1 MIQYTTPTNRHIVKG
16 IDLTGCDVWVSYEQ
30 GKRELDIKAADV
42 TFDGEDTIVTVKF
55 TQEQTSAFKVG
66 DVKFQ
71 VNWVYPDGTRDATSQ
86 KTTKME
92 PNLLNKV
99 VEYGDD

>member
-30 GKRELDIKAADV
+30 GKVELDIKASDV
-42 TFDGEDTIVTVKF
+42 SFDGEDTTLSVTL
-55 TQEQTSAFKVG
+55 TQEQTSSFKVG
-66 DVKFQ
+66 KVSFQ
-71 VNWVYPDGTRDATSQ
+71 VNWVYPDGSRDATGQ
-86 KTTKME
+86 KITLME

>member
-1 MIQYTTPTNRHIVKG
+1 MIQWTTPTNKHILKG

-30 GKRELDIKAADV
+30 GKVELDIKATDV
-42 TFDGEDTIVTVKF
+42 TFDGTDTTLTVRF
-55 TQEQTSAFKVG
+55 TQEQTASFKVG
-66 DVKFQ
+66 NVKFQ
-71 VNWVYPDGTRDATSQ
+71 VNWVYPDGTRDATNQ
-86 KTTKME
+86 KVTQIE